1 MNRTGTER
9 PRVASAGAPA
19 LAVVVVL
26 LGLAVLAWVVTGRL
40 AEPHM
45 RLGLLT
51 GANGMADGMAGGGRT
66 GPSPVALGLFLVT
79 WTVMMAAMMFPSVL
93 PVVLACD
100 RGVRRTGRSRVVT
113 ALFVGGYLLVWAAA
127 GVAAYAVVV
136 HLVPLLPSGAT
147 GVRLGGAVLV
157 LVGVYQF
164 TPLKRVCLRQCRSP
178 LAFVAAH
185 AERLRAGPVAAAR
198 VGAAHGAY
206 CLGCCWALMVVLLLL
221 GMMSL
226 TWMALVAAVILAEK
240 VFPGGGA
247 VGRAVGALLM
257 VTGAVLLVGGPMLP
271 VLA

>member
-1 MNRTGTER
+1 MSRTGTER
-9 PRVASAGAPA
+9 PRVASAGEPA
-19 LAVVVVL
+19 LVVVL

-45 RLGLLT
+45 RAGLLT

-66 GPSPVALGLFLVT
+66 GPSPAALGLFLIT

-100 RGVRRTGRSRVVT
+100 RWVRRTGRSRTVT

-136 HLVPLLPSGAT
+136 LLVPLLPSGAT
-147 GVRLGGAVLV
+147 GVPLGGAALV

-164 TPLKRVCLRQCRSP
+164 SPLKRVCLRQCRSP

-185 AERLRAGPVAAAR
+185 AERLRAGPVAAGR

-247 VGRAVGALLM
+247 VGRVVGGLLV
-257 VTGAVLLVGGPMLP
+257 VTGAMLVVGAPPLP
-271 VLA
+271 ALV